1 MFFVRFDSYALNS
14 PEYIG
19 PFDNEDDAYDYINA
33 RNGSLALSGVPTD
46 VASYTVT
53 NSWTKMTNQTHTLAS
68 RFTTFKEAVSAVQEH
83 FGISNR
89 EATHWVWDHETTIG
103 TDRAIWLVLK

>member
-1 MFFVRFDSYALNS
+1 MYYRPGPLVQLYYCYKIVKLWRPGRDWLYNLWVISQTNTVSYMFFVRFDSYALNS

-46 VASYTVT
+46 VASYSVT
-53 NSWTKMTNQTHTLAS
+53 NSWTKMTNQ
-68 RFTTFKEAVSAVQEH
+68 K
-83 FGISNR
+83 
-89 EATHWVWDHETTIG
+89 
-103 TDRAIWLVLK
+103 